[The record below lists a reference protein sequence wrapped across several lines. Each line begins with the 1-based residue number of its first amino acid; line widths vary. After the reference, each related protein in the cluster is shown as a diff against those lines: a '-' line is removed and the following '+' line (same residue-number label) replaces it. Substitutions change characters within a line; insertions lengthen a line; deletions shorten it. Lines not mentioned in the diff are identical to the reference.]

1 MLAFSPECF
10 IVSGRIVQAP
20 DQDRDNNMYSITNAG
35 LLINI
40 PLYQDGPEL
49 IGVLNCY
56 DEADPSTRCGFHLE
70 RSASPAKYS
79 LRSNLLGITSQRVLC
94 RRINSDRRL
103 RHIDSK
109 VLLQCKSV
117 PLIVNPVWKIPETRR
132 VGFLNYDITLE
143 LDLDEE
149 SEFSLVT
156 SKHSYHSLKHR
167 QLRKSYYYIFS
178 NKVWNQFGVKL
189 QLDFMATGAY
199 QSSLEFVDFRKGV
212 REDDWTTTPVVTP
225 AEEVEEKIG
234 DDRQWV
240 VRARTRY
247 GVLQKEQEEVQSFI
261 LQISLERQTKFLL
274 RNIMRDW
281 RLGDRQL
288 KLQLDRKQ

>member
-156 SKHSYHSLKHR
+156 SKHSPKYR
-167 QLRKSYYYIFS
+167 QQRKLSYYIFN
-178 NKVWNQFGVKL
+178 NKKWNYFGVKL
-189 QLDFMATGAY
+189 QVDFMATGAY
-199 QSSLEFVDFRKGV
+199 QSSLEFKEFGKGV
-212 REDDWTTTPVVTP
+212 GKGVLEDDWTTDPVVTP
-225 AEEVEEKIG
+225 AEEVEATIG

-240 VRARTRY
+240 VRARTRH
-247 GVLQKEQEEVQSFI
+247 GVLQKEQEEILNFI
-261 LQISLERQTKFLL
+261 LQISLERQMKIFPLHYHAWLL
-274 RNIMRDW
+274 
-281 RLGDRQL
+281 
-288 KLQLDRKQ
+288 KA